1 MGKLTFSFLVIFTVS
16 LIIGDIYDLMPTSIT
31 DNESN
36 KIRLIV
42 KWFLVFIL
50 KSLLISIEYKLSG
63 LKSRW
68 FIFRLI
74 SLIIFIT
81 FTILI
86 YSGCLSLSEIYKV
99 CTILTSAFILDWL
112 GIPNFKNP
120 CICTVLP
127 DISKSNMAS
136 NDHNRSEQS
145 LPNRNTDWV
154 PENENRLYKSSH
166 EWREAQQRKGLTSSM
181 DEWWEAN
188 HGNSANS
195 SQTNMNSHNS
205 QNSQN
210 NTGVHS
216 DVNVPETWGALNEV
230 EQDLLATEKPR
241 ECVKKM
247 SDIDKC
253 LSDINDI
260 KRGKEGTQG
269 DWRKEYQPGVP
280 LEDIENEL
288 REDKRILGIRLNRL
302 WGEMWGK
309 KKRKVQPKRPHYVNR
324 QNHKWDHNEYE
335 RAGAHVRKDRFI
347 FHKEIFKNRGNS
359 PVRDEINKI
368 NKWD

>member
-1 MGKLTFSFLVIFTVS
+1 M
-16 LIIGDIYDLMPTSIT
+16 
-31 DNESN
+31 
-36 KIRLIV
+36 
-42 KWFLVFIL
+42 FIL

-63 LKSRW
+63 LKSRR

-181 DEWWEAN
+181 DEWW
-188 HGNSANS
+188 
-195 SQTNMNSHNS
+195 
-205 QNSQN
+205 
-210 NTGVHS
+210 
-216 DVNVPETWGALNEV
+216 
-230 EQDLLATEKPR
+230 
-241 ECVKKM
+241 
-247 SDIDKC
+247 
-253 LSDINDI
+253 
-260 KRGKEGTQG
+260 
-269 DWRKEYQPGVP
+269 
-280 LEDIENEL
+280 
-288 REDKRILGIRLNRL
+288 
-302 WGEMWGK
+302 
-309 KKRKVQPKRPHYVNR
+309 
-324 QNHKWDHNEYE
+324 
-335 RAGAHVRKDRFI
+335 
-347 FHKEIFKNRGNS
+347 
-359 PVRDEINKI
+359 
-368 NKWD
+368 